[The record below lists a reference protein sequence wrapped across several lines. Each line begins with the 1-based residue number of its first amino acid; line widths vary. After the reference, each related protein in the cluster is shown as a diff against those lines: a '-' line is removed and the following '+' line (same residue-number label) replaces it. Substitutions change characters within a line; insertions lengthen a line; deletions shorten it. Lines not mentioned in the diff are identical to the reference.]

1 MAGRKRSS
9 RSRRH
14 HAKLHPDREAQQRMF
29 VSGGGCQSSVKG
41 KDMGR
46 FGKGLLGGIVATA
59 VMSALMLMKSAMGL
73 MPQLDVI
80 PGGSALVRG
89 MLFGAGAW
97 LVMMVMVMPMAGAGF
112 FGMKWA

>member
-1 MAGRKRSS
+1 
-9 RSRRH
+9 
-14 HAKLHPDREAQQRMF
+14 
-29 VSGGGCQSSVKG
+29 
-41 KDMGR
+41 MGR